1 MVILGD
7 ALWSLFGEYLGRW
20 IFFSYR
26 KYIRHAVRI
35 GYHDPDGSGIQDCE
49 EWWLGWLTVEP
60 QQLTFKRRESIRHRL
75 REGGPI
81 PVDLRPLDLKVT
93 ERVLTDDA
101 KLRFSLQK
109 IGNPRILEV
118 DLNHGSVS
126 LYVGQSDVRWLQ
138 RCLFRN
144 TPN

>member
-7 ALWSLFGEYLGRW
+7 VLWSLFGELLGRW

-26 KYIRHAVRI
+26 KYIRHAVRV
-35 GYHDPDGSGIQDCE
+35 GYSKSDGSGIQHEE

-60 QQLTFKRRESIRHRL
+60 QNLIFKRRETVRYRL
-75 REGGPI
+75 RRGGSDPI
-81 PVDLRPLDLKVT
+81 EFRPLELTLTD
-93 ERVLTDDA
+93 RVLTDDVN
-101 KLRFSLQK
+101 LRFNLQS
-109 IGNPRILEV
+109 IRRARILEV
-118 DLNHGSVS
+118 DLNHDNVS